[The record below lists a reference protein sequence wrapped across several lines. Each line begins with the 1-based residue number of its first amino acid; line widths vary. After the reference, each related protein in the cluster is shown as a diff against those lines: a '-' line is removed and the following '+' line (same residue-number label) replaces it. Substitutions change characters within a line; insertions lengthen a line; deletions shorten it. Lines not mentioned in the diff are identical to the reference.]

1 MGVIRSVRI
10 FKTIKELVFKILNTI
25 LIGCHRI
32 DVVADSYITVSWKNK
47 TRLEEGQQIG
57 QLSIETKIIDSREF
71 LNNSCTTT
79 ELVDQIF
86 GWFKLIEQRCWI
98 IYEKQ
103 IFIFQRKTFV

>member
-47 TRLEEGQQIG
+47 TR
-57 QLSIETKIIDSREF
+57 
-71 LNNSCTTT
+71 
-79 ELVDQIF
+79 
-86 GWFKLIEQRCWI
+86 
-98 IYEKQ
+98 
-103 IFIFQRKTFV
+103 